1 MGVQLFRGRLH
12 KCNDL
17 AAPNFRECLGVAYG
31 GHPSLDCDFMDPKH
45 PNGTVCENPVGLF
58 LRQKILTPRVWETP
72 AENFENLASAAVSIL
87 RLLAMDNMTPI
98 FHSVMDIPRNTDSVC
113 PDGSDGGHGCA
124 NDADAYT
131 VTNQPRPNNGA
142 ANVLFPIVFIFIA
155 NAFLSQ
161 LVIGVLVDNIRRQV
175 GPFPTEKD
183 LSR

>member
-1 MGVQLFRGRLH
+1 
-12 KCNDL
+12 
-17 AAPNFRECLGVAYG
+17 
-31 GHPSLDCDFMDPKH
+31 
-45 PNGTVCENPVGLF
+45 

-124 NDADAYT
+124 NDADPYT

-175 GPFPTEKD
+175 GPFHS
-183 LSR
+183 LGFRV